1 MRAAASPSG
10 AGPGFVHL
18 RLHSEYSIT
27 DGMLRID
34 DAVAAASRDRM
45 PALALTDLGN
55 VFGLVKFYKAARDA
69 GVKPIIGCDLWITH
83 EAERDAPHRL
93 LLLCQS
99 REGYLKLCDWL
110 TRAYRQNQHRGRAE
124 LKRDW
129 FGEGTAGLIALSGFR
144 DGDVGQALA
153 QGNAEGAGQAARAWA
168 RLFPDRYYLEVQRAG
183 RSDDDALT
191 RAMLRVAAE
200 HDLPVVAT
208 HPIQFLKR
216 DEFRAHEA
224 RVCIAEGYVLSDQR
238 RPKLFSPDQYF
249 ATQSDMA
256 QRFADLPA
264 ALANSVAVAQRC
276 NLAIPLG
283 KNYLPAFPVPAGV
296 SIEEHLRREA
306 AVGLERRLA
315 LLYPDASERE
325 AKRPEYAARLEFETK
340 TIIQMGYAGYFLI
353 VADFINW
360 AKEHGVPVGPGRGSG
375 AGSLVAYSLGITD
388 LDPIRYTLLFE
399 RFLNPERVS
408 MPDFDIDFCQDGRD
422 QVIEYV
428 KQKYGAESVSQ
439 IATFGTMAARAVVR
453 DVGRVLDLPYG
464 FCDGIA
470 KLIPFQPGRTVTLKR
485 RAKGEE
491 PQSSTVYARE
501 VEPLLNEREAAEDEV
516 RELLALAEQLEGL
529 PRNVGMHAGGVLI
542 APGKLTDFCPLYT
555 QAGSDA
561 PVSQFDKDD
570 VEKVGLVKFDF
581 LGLTTLTILDWTLR
595 YLRRLDPGSTLT
607 LENLP
612 LDDPGAYDVFKGG
625 KTVGVF
631 QFESRGM
638 RELLLQ
644 APPKRFDDIVALVA
658 LFRPGP
664 MELIPEYIRRK
675 QGTERVE
682 FFDKRLEPILSPTYG
697 VMVYQEQVMQI
708 AQAIGG
714 YTLGAADLL
723 RRAMGKKLPE
733 EMAKHRFVFIDGAE
747 RNGLSKARA
756 TQLFDLM
763 EKFAGYGFNKSHAAA
778 YAMVAYQT
786 AYFKAHYPAAFIAAN
801 LSLVMDD
808 TDKVRHFY
816 DEGVALGLTILPPD
830 VNASG
835 YRFEPIDEKRIHYGL
850 GGIKGTGGSAIEAIV
865 AARESGGSFK
875 DLFDFCQ
882 RVDKRLV
889 NRRAVEALVR
899 AGAFDSI
906 DPRRAPLLA
915 SAGVALDHAEKTAR
929 AVSQTSLFGDG
940 EGDVAAARPALI
952 EAREWT
958 EDERLANEKA
968 SLGFYL
974 SGHPYSACAAEM
986 ASLISVSLGALRP
999 TTIPVRIAG
1008 VVASLRTQTS
1018 RRGKMAFITLDD
1030 GRERAEVVVFN
1041 ETFDAHRHLLREDTL
1056 LVAEV
1061 KVMQRLGEDGQT
1073 QGLRIVAEALYDLA
1087 AARRKFARGLR
1098 LVCNGSSSAGRLL
1111 ELIEPFKSGSCA
1123 VTIRF
1128 QNDAANG
1135 DIELGDAWRVKLD
1148 DQLLGSLRD
1157 WLRAENV
1164 QVMY

>member
-1 MRAAASPSG
+1 MRAAGSLSG
-10 AGPGFVHL
+10 IAPGFVHL
-18 RLHSEYSIT
+18 RLHSEYSIV

-34 DAVAAASRDRM
+34 DAVAAAARDRM
-45 PALALTDLGN
+45 PALALTDLAN
-55 VFGLVKFYKAARDA
+55 VFGLVKFYVAARKA
-69 GVKPIIGCDLWITH
+69 GVKPLIGCDLWIAH
-83 EAERDAPHRL
+83 EAPHRL

-99 REGYLKLCDWL
+99 RDGYLKLCDWL
-110 TRAYRQNQHRGRAE
+110 TRAYRTNQHRGRAE
-124 LKRDW
+124 LAREW
-129 FGEGTAGLIALSGFR
+129 FSEGTEGLIALGGFR

-153 QGNAEGAGQAARAWA
+153 QGNAAGAGQAARAWGQ
-168 RLFPDRYYLEVQRAG
+168 LFPGRYYVEVQRAG
-183 RSDDDALT
+183 RPEDEALTDALV
-191 RAMLRVAAE
+191 RLAAE
-200 HDLPVVAT
+200 HSLPVVAT
-208 HPIQFLKR
+208 HPIQFLGR
-216 DEFRAHEA
+216 EEFRAHEA
-224 RVCIAEGYVLSDQR
+224 RVCIAEGYALSDQR
-238 RPKLFSPDQYF
+238 RPKRFSQEQHF
-249 ATQSDMA
+249 VIQSDMA
-256 QRFADLPA
+256 RRFSDLPA
-264 ALANSVAVAQRC
+264 ALANSVAIAERC

-283 KNYLPAFPVPAGV
+283 KNYLPDFPVPAGV

-306 AVGLERRLA
+306 AAGLERRLA
-315 LLYPDASERE
+315 QLYPDILERD

-375 AGSLVAYSLGITD
+375 AGSLVAYSLGVTD

-422 QVIEYV
+422 RVIEYV

-470 KLIPFQPGRTVTLKR
+470 KLIPFQPGRTITLKR
-485 RAKGEE
+485 RTRGEE
-491 PQSSTVYARE
+491 PQTGTVYARE

-555 QAGSDA
+555 QAGSEA

-595 YLRRLDPGSTLT
+595 YLRKLDVSSTVS
-607 LENLP
+607 LESIP
-612 LDDPGAYDVFKGG
+612 LDDGPAYDVFKGG

-682 FFDKRLEPILSPTYG
+682 FFDKRLEPILAPTYG

-708 AQAIGG
+708 AQVIGG

-733 EMAKHRFVFIDGAE
+733 EMAKHRFVFIEGAE
-747 RNGLSKARA
+747 RNGLSKSRA

-808 TDKVRHFY
+808 TDKVRHFH
-816 DEGVALGLTILPPD
+816 DEGVALGLEILAPD
-830 VNASG
+830 VNASN
-835 YRFEPIDEKRIHYGL
+835 YRFEPVDGKRIRFGL
-850 GGIKGTGGSAIEAIV
+850 GGIKGTGQAAIEAIV
-865 AARESGGSFK
+865 AARESGGPFA
-875 DLFDFCQ
+875 DLFDFCR
-882 RVDKRLV
+882 RVDKRAV

-899 AGAFDSI
+899 AGAFDAI
-906 DPRRAPLLA
+906 DPRRASLFA
-915 SAGVALDHAEKTAR
+915 TVGMALDHAEKTAR
-929 AVSQTSLFGDG
+929 TASQTSLFG
-940 EGDVAAARPALI
+940 EGTEDAVASRPSLL
-952 EAREWT
+952 EAREWP
-958 EDERLANEKA
+958 EGERLSHEKA

-974 SGHPYSACAAEM
+974 SGHPYNACAAEM
-986 ASLISVSLGALRP
+986 ASLIQVPLGGLKP
-999 TTIPVRIAG
+999 TTVPVRIAG

-1018 RRGKMAFITLDD
+1018 RRGKMAFVTLDD
-1030 GRERAEVVVFN
+1030 GRERAEIVVFN
-1041 ETFDAHRHLLREDTL
+1041 ETFDAHRHLLREDAL
-1056 LVAEV
+1056 LVADV
-1061 KVMQRLGEDGQT
+1061 KVMQRMGEDGQM
-1073 QGLRIVAEALYDLA
+1073 QGLRIVAEALYDLPG
-1087 AARRKFARGLR
+1087 ARRAFARGLR
-1098 LVCNGSSSAGRLL
+1098 LTCNGSSSADKLL
-1111 ELIEPFKSGSCA
+1111 RLIEPFKSGDCA

-1128 QNDAANG
+1128 QNQSANG
-1135 DIELGDAWRVKLD
+1135 EIELGDAWRVKLD
-1148 DQLLGSLRD
+1148 DHLLGSLRD

-1164 QVMY
+1164 QIVY